1 MLTMM
6 LVNLCIG
13 IVTRAA
19 PALNIFAVGFPAMVL
34 AGMVL
39 VLVYLV
45 NITSRIEWLWLEAF
59 QRAQSIWVVI

>member
-1 MLTMM
+1 MDCDGLSWGVDSVPIMLTMM

-39 VLVYLV
+39 FLVY
-45 NITSRIEWLWLEAF
+45 W
-59 QRAQSIWVVI
+59 